1 MYRYINTA
9 YHFSYYILNKMIY
22 FRKEVFMKNIII
34 GISTIFLGI
43 ILTFTVMSVNASMT
57 VKNDATN
64 ALADSVE
71 ESVENCMEDK
81 SYSIASKDEFVSDLV
96 QNLSV
101 GVENTSDLKV
111 DIVKADKEKGIM
123 SIRVESTFLYPNG
136 SKGTATTKK
145 TVIFEQNYKKRHTVP
160 VKYLKYIPDD
170 PTTISVNEALLQPNS
185 DYYQTHP
192 NMLLKE
198 YTLTTGDKFVIPDEI
213 PTSPSGSQFLYWK
226 TETNKIITKD
236 TIVDDSYI
244 PEGQNTLYL
253 VPFFKDEQQTYTVK
267 FNGNGATSGTMPD
280 QECIIGS
287 GTTLMKNTFEK
298 KYKISLNLNG
308 GRLTDTGELATY
320 EVQAKFLGWSTDPNN
335 STVTIPDENA
345 TDIGTDQSTI
355 NLYAVW
361 APAPVNLP
369 NAMKGD
375 SNLSKWMADN
385 KDYNAGDRVEITKDT
400 DFTAAYNTKMCAV
413 RFSTIGVLGADQ
425 FISVAQGTDITLPDT
440 TLTGFACTGWYDD
453 DKKVGNIGDKVTVN
467 SDMSLTAKF
476 IESKTTINYYD
487 ANKKL
492 IKTENISYGEHISS
506 DMPSINYTITFDT
519 NGADAIAPMEQ
530 TNNFECWVD
539 DEKKEYQA
547 GTVLTSTKPTL
558 NLYAVVN
565 KGYLMLPQNSKAG
578 YQFKG
583 WYLDGGRL
591 GVGGAT
597 YQFTRSCTVK
607 AEYQRTV
614 TFTVK
619 YGNGAPDSVYTG
631 STGDTYSI
639 GIPTR
644 DNYTFTGWHLDSGD
658 CSISE
663 DRITFGQA
671 DSVITAQWKLNTH
684 SLYMSNIAGYGTAD
698 LYINGNLYS
707 AGITSINMTLPHGTN
722 YTVAVR
728 GNGTYVI
735 SGTST
740 FTGTLTSDVSISPN
754 FNLNQVPV
762 TVYEYI
768 TDSNGNNASL
778 YKTWYT
784 SNYTVGSTQTV
795 YSQRISGYQTPG
807 AKTITVYAGSTVT
820 FYHTKNTAT
829 VTVKEYIENENGYN
843 ATYYTSWT
851 TTEYT
856 IGSTQSVTPISI
868 SGYETPNAQSITVK
882 LGSTISFYH
891 KKLVQG
897 YIAKT
902 TYHGYT
908 YYLFDCMDWDA
919 AVNKTNSI
927 HGHMYDPSDSD
938 TDNYIANWAYPYCTV
953 LGDGVWV
960 DGIKTDYAGDGIYSQ
975 PTEYDVWCK
984 ASSYDA
990 ELNVSSEKMYY
1001 QNWAPGQP
1009 DNPNS
1014 EKYIE
1019 LWVNHDAPFIGHWNS
1034 SLPWVIHRS
1043 PHLVV
1048 QYKN

>member
-1 MYRYINTA
+1 
-9 YHFSYYILNKMIY
+9 
-22 FRKEVFMKNIII
+22 MKNIII

-123 SIRVESTFLYPNG
+123 SIKVESTFLYPNG
-136 SKGTATTKK
+136 SKGTATTEK

-185 DYYQTHP
+185 DYYNSHP
-192 NMLLKE
+192 NMLLKQ
-198 YTLTTGDKFVIPDEI
+198 YMLTTGDKFIIPDEI

-244 PEGQNTLYL
+244 PEGQNTVYL

-280 QECIIGS
+280 QEYIVGS
-287 GTTLMKNTFEK
+287 GTTLTKNTFER

-308 GRLTDTGELATY
+308 GRLADKDTLTTY
-320 EVQAKFLGWSTDPNN
+320 EVSAKFLGWSTDPN
-335 STVTIPDENA
+335 STTATVQDENT
-345 TDIGTDQSTI
+345 TDLGSNQSVV

-385 KDYNAGDRVEITKDT
+385 KNYNAGDRVEITKDT

-425 FISVAQGTDITLPDT
+425 FTSVAQGTDITLPDT
-440 TLTGFACTGWYDD
+440 TLTGFACAGWYDGD
-453 DKKVGNIGDKVTVN
+453 TKVGNIGDKVTVN

-591 GVGGAT
+591 GAGGAT

-639 GIPTR
+639 GMPTR
-644 DNYTFTGWHLDSGD
+644 DDYTFTGWSRTSGD
-658 CSISE
+658 CNVNG
-663 DRITFGQA
+663 DKITFGAQ
-671 DSVITAQWKLNTH
+671 DSTITAQWKLKAVPTYLNVDNWADFNGNGSFDGDEERYLGELGRFDIEWTDEYGNTIKKEQNVSNEVSGAPYNDTDHVYQMPGATIKITNIH
-684 SLYMSNIAGYGTAD
+684 STNSNVVFSNIVTTDNAGVLKQISGGWEYTVPYISGATSQQCIGTLFVKFAWKVSPKAVSSDVLNGRGTGFTFIHASEVCPVGGAVNFDPGRYYGLINDPTGTQTYVGTCSMVGDAAHNYNRFLGGWVISDNPEVASYHVAEFCQFENESRRHIKYWKQTASWD
-698 LYINGNLYS
+698 ETY
-707 AGITSINMTLPHGTN
+707 N
-722 YTVAVR
+722 YTFTY
-728 GNGTYVI
+728 NG
-735 SGTST
+735 
-740 FTGTLTSDVSISPN
+740 
-754 FNLNQVPV
+754 
-762 TVYEYI
+762 
-768 TDSNGNNASL
+768 
-778 YKTWYT
+778 KTWYAAAGYAYLGWGPPYVQ
-784 SNYTVGSTQTV
+784 SNSHGLDF
-795 YSQRISGYQTPG
+795 YSNNTN
-807 AKTITVYAGSTVT
+807 ITVQDLKDIMAQ
-820 FYHTKNTAT
+820 
-829 VTVKEYIENENGYN
+829 N
-843 ATYYTSWT
+843 A
-851 TTEYT
+851 
-856 IGSTQSVTPISI
+856 
-868 SGYETPNAQSITVK
+868 
-882 LGSTISFYH
+882 LG
-891 KKLVQG
+891 
-897 YIAKT
+897 
-902 TYHGYT
+902 
-908 YYLFDCMDWDA
+908 
-919 AVNKTNSI
+919 
-927 HGHMYDPSDSD
+927 
-938 TDNYIANWAYPYCTV
+938 
-953 LGDGVWV
+953 
-960 DGIKTDYAGDGIYSQ
+960 
-975 PTEYDVWCK
+975 
-984 ASSYDA
+984 
-990 ELNVSSEKMYY
+990 
-1001 QNWAPGQP
+1001 
-1009 DNPNS
+1009 
-1014 EKYIE
+1014 
-1019 LWVNHDAPFIGHWNS
+1019 
-1034 SLPWVIHRS
+1034 
-1043 PHLVV
+1043 
-1048 QYKN
+1048 

>member
-1 MYRYINTA
+1 
-9 YHFSYYILNKMIY
+9 
-22 FRKEVFMKNIII
+22 MKNIII

-320 EVQAKFLGWSTDPNN
+320 EVQAKFLGWSTDPNS

-355 NLYAVW
+355 NLYAIW
-361 APAPVNLP
+361 APAAVNLP
-369 NAMKGD
+369 NAAKGD
-375 SNLSKWMADN
+375 SNLSKWASGD
-385 KDYNAGDRVEITKDT
+385 KDYNVGDRVEVTKDT
-400 DFTAAYNTKMCAV
+400 DFTATYNVQMCAV
-413 RFSTIGVLGADQ
+413 HYDTIGALDSDQ
-425 FISVAQGTDITLPDT
+425 FVNVEKGSKITLPNT
-440 TLTGFACTGWYDD
+440 ALTGFVCTGWYDK
-453 DKKVGNIGDKVTVN
+453 DKKVGDIGDAITVN
-467 SDMSLTAKF
+467 DPISLTAKF
-476 IESKTTINYYD
+476 TESKTTVNYYD
-487 ANKKL
+487 AEKKL
-492 IKTENISYGEHISS
+492 IKSETVKYGDHIAV
-506 DMPSINYTITFDT
+506 DTPSQNYTITFDT
-519 NGADAIAPMEQ
+519 NGGSTIAPMTQ
-530 TNNFECWVD
+530 INSFGYWLGD
-539 DEKKEYQA
+539 DKKEYQA
-547 GTVLTSTKPTL
+547 GTSLTTTKSVL
-558 NLYAVVN
+558 NLYAIVN
-565 KGYLMLPQNSKAG
+565 QGYLTLPQNSKAG
-578 YQFKG
+578 YQFRH
-583 WYLDGGRL
+583 WSVDGAQIGQ
-591 GVGGAT
+591 GGST
-597 YQFTRSCTVK
+597 YQFTKSCTAK
-607 AEYQRTV
+607 AEYQKTIK
-614 TFTVK
+614 FTVK
-619 YGNGAPDSVYTG
+619 YGNGSSDTVYTG

-671 DSVITAQWKLNTH
+671 DSVITAEWKLNAVPTCLNVDNWADFNGNGSFDGDEERYLGELGRFDIEWTDEYGNTIKKEQNVSNEVNGVPYNDTDHVYQMPGATIKITNIH
-684 SLYMSNIAGYGTAD
+684 STNSNVVFSNIVTTD
-698 LYINGNLYS
+698 N
-707 AGITSINMTLPHGTN
+707 AGILKQISGGWE
-722 YTVAVR
+722 YTVP
-728 GNGTYVI
+728 YI
-735 SGTST
+735 SGATSKQCI
-740 FTGTLTSDVSISPN
+740 GTLFVKFAWKVSPKAVSSDVLNGRRTGFTFIHASDVSPVDNAVAFDPGRYYGLINDPTGTQTYVGTCSMVGDAAHNYNRFLGGWVISDNPKVASYHVAEFCRFDDGPRQQMKYWKQTASWDETYN
-754 FNLNQVPV
+754 YTF
-762 TVYEYI
+762 TY
-768 TDSNGNNASL
+768 NG
-778 YKTWYT
+778 KTWYAAAGYAYLGWGPPYVQ
-784 SNYTVGSTQTV
+784 SNSHGLDF
-795 YSQRISGYQTPG
+795 YSNNTN
-807 AKTITVYAGSTVT
+807 ITVQDLKDIMAQ
-820 FYHTKNTAT
+820 
-829 VTVKEYIENENGYN
+829 N
-843 ATYYTSWT
+843 A
-851 TTEYT
+851 
-856 IGSTQSVTPISI
+856 
-868 SGYETPNAQSITVK
+868 
-882 LGSTISFYH
+882 LG
-891 KKLVQG
+891 
-897 YIAKT
+897 
-902 TYHGYT
+902 
-908 YYLFDCMDWDA
+908 
-919 AVNKTNSI
+919 
-927 HGHMYDPSDSD
+927 
-938 TDNYIANWAYPYCTV
+938 
-953 LGDGVWV
+953 
-960 DGIKTDYAGDGIYSQ
+960 
-975 PTEYDVWCK
+975 
-984 ASSYDA
+984 
-990 ELNVSSEKMYY
+990 
-1001 QNWAPGQP
+1001 
-1009 DNPNS
+1009 
-1014 EKYIE
+1014 
-1019 LWVNHDAPFIGHWNS
+1019 
-1034 SLPWVIHRS
+1034 
-1043 PHLVV
+1043 
-1048 QYKN
+1048 